1 MFECVIVIDLRYIGC
16 VLLQFESRQ
25 LTASIPCSKRNFTGT
40 NDFAACG
47 DVLGASGVTV
57 GTGLDLGQQSVSGLK
72 RMGIPEHI
80 LGRLGLYVGL
90 KKSAAV
96 KALAAHPFTLSSSD
110 GDAIDARVHS
120 EYVTRIERLYDRE
133 RTGPLAFADCP
144 KQAQAVMTS
153 VYYQLGAYNGDPGY
167 RILWGHFVRQDWCAA
182 ATELMTGFSRYASR
196 RRAEGAILKEVC

>member
-1 MFECVIVIDLRYIGC
+1 MIDMPYIESVLRR
-16 VLLQFESRQ
+16 FESRQ
-25 LTASIPCSKRNFTGT
+25 LVAYIPCSKRNFTGT

-57 GTGLDLGQQSVSGLK
+57 GTGLDLGQQSLSGLQ
-72 RMGIPEHI
+72 RMGIPAHI
-80 LGRLGLYVGL
+80 LDRLRPYIGL

-96 KALAAHPFTLSSSD
+96 QALAAHPLTLTDSD
-110 GDAIDARVHS
+110 VDAIDACVHR
-120 EYVTRIERLYDRE
+120 EYVARIERLYDRE
-133 RTGPLAFADCP
+133 RTGPLTFADCP

-153 VYYQLGAYNGDPGY
+153 VYYQLGAYNGGPGY
-167 RILWGHFVRQDWCAA
+167 RVLWGHFVRQDWCSS